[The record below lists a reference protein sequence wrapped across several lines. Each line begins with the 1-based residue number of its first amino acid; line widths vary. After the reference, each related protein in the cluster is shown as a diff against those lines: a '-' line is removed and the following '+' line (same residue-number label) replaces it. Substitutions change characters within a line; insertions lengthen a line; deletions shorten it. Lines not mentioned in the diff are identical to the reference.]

1 MPALPPSFLVRSP
14 QILPTCVFNKKD
26 PIVVGVEV
34 REGIAKVGTPLAV
47 PTKGGFELGRIASL
61 ELNHK
66 VKAGDWFVCGG
77 GRVLWQVNALTA
89 GWVLG

>member
-1 MPALPPSFLVRSP
+1 
-14 QILPTCVFNKKD
+14 VFNKKD

-47 PTKGGFELGRIASL
+47 PSKGGFELGRIASL

-66 VKAGDWFVCGG
+66 VNDNLTRGFGG
-77 GRVLWQVNALTA
+77 
-89 GWVLG
+89 LGCTVIR